1 MNVFCNSGIGAIEFI
16 GVLVVKIIS
25 AKDLVNAD
33 IIGKSDPYVVA
44 QLGKQ
49 ILKSK
54 VIQND
59 LNPVWNETLMF
70 SWTGSDDLLLEVYD
84 EDLTNE
90 DGKYSV

>member
-1 MNVFCNSGIGAIEFI
+1 LNVFCNSGIGAIEFI